1 MERRPSLRSLRVS
14 LASSFWPWPGHTRGL
29 LTGACPRA
37 HADSVRS
44 QNTQKKGIEPPQ
56 QLFVCFILSR
66 CTSPRQNQQLYNWP
80 VIFNAWKITEGI
92 RGYCSNPLLILLRNI
107 FKTHFFFFF
116 LTHWGSFQ
124 GNIHTL
130 SLLREESGE
139 LHSELPCLGG
149 QEVLSSCPES
159 EGWVGCVK
167 VSKAGA
173 PSPGIPAWMS
183 EETGLQFFPCHL
195 LWWLSH
201 R

>member
-116 LTHWGSFQ
+116 NTLRQFSREHTHP
-124 GNIHTL
+124 L
-130 SLLREESGE
+130 SLEGREWRTALRAPLPGRAGSTLLLPRVRGLGWVCESEQGRCPF
-139 LHSELPCLGG
+139 SRDPCLDVWRNRLT
-149 QEVLSSCPES
+149 VLPL
-159 EGWVGCVK
+159 
-167 VSKAGA
+167 
-173 PSPGIPAWMS
+173 SPPVVAV
-183 EETGLQFFPCHL
+183 T
-195 LWWLSH
+195 
-201 R
+201 